1 MTVQP
6 PGDRPAPGYY
16 PDPSIPG
23 FVRYWDG
30 DGWTPGS
37 ARPAPTDGVPLPP
50 PPRASSRGPLRVAP
64 PPPPRAEETGPVF
77 LDETGAAALT
87 VPAAPEYGAGAAAT
101 VWNASPEAQHGL
113 LEPEVPRWVSWGV
126 PDEAPPAVSAASAV
140 SAALTASADAS
151 AEVEA
156 QPAVP
161 TVPARAGGGH
171 SIISGALDADADG
184 DDELASALRL
194 ALSQTRRAH
203 LPPVSYYEAEAW
215 ADPHQGHAQ
224 PSAPVAGT
232 APSVGLPAAPL
243 PAAPLPPAQA
253 GARQPSGW
261 EGTGHPS
268 FGNLMLP
275 PEPAA
280 PPAPPSAL
288 LATPTLPR
296 GDERDGAVTD
306 SQALSVGGL
315 PVAERGPAVKPATE
329 RRPAPTIPTASTA
342 PTIPSLSTTPTIP
355 TAPTVPQAP
364 RRTARPSADASS
376 TRVRASQPKARPA
389 LLGPRL
395 GARLLDTVVA
405 YALVGVLAVVLVQRV
420 VLHLQAKINAAQVS
434 GSPQTVWLL
443 DGTVLANAGILLAA
457 LLAVGVVYEAIPTA
471 AWGRTL
477 GKAVFGL
484 RVLDSRTRQ
493 RPGLGRCLL
502 RTAVAQTSVFVLLG
516 VLELIPCATD
526 RRLRQSWHDKLARTF
541 VAKR

>member
-37 ARPAPTDGVPLPP
+37 ARPAPADGAPLPP
-50 PPRASSRGPLRVAP
+50 PPRVGSRGPLRVAP

-87 VPAAPEYGAGAAAT
+87 VPAMEEYGAAAGAGAGAEVGAAAT
-101 VWNASPEAQHGL
+101 VWNASPEAQRGL

-126 PDEAPPAVSAASAV
+126 PEEAPLSAAERAEVAPLSVPAPAPAAV
-140 SAALTASADAS
+140 GRAISAALDGEAD
-151 AEVEA
+151 
-156 QPAVP
+156 
-161 TVPARAGGGH
+161 AGGG
-171 SIISGALDADADG
+171 DAADG
-184 DDELASALRL
+184 AKDADDELASALRL

-203 LPPVSYYEAEAW
+203 LPPVSFYEAEAW
-215 ADPHQGHAQ
+215 ADPHEGHARS
-224 PSAPVAGT
+224 SA
-232 APSVGLPAAPL
+232 SLPAAPL
-243 PAAPLPPAQA
+243 PAAPLPPA
-253 GARQPSGW
+253 QPSGW

-268 FGNLMLP
+268 FGNLVLP

-280 PPAPPSAL
+280 PPRQPAPLRQSLPPAP
-288 LATPTLPR
+288 LATPPAPPVV
-296 GDERDGAVTD
+296 ERDEAVTD
-306 SQALSVGGL
+306 SQALHRGSL

-329 RRPAPTIPTASTA
+329 QRAAPVASTA
-342 PTIPSLSTTPTIP
+342 PTVRQVPRAVPAPAAASAPSRD
-355 TAPTVPQAP
+355 A
-364 RRTARPSADASS
+364 ARPSTGTPSK
-376 TRVRASQPKARPA
+376 RVRAVQAKARPA

-395 GARLLDTVVA
+395 GARLLDA
-405 YALVGVLAVVLVQRV
+405 LAEYALVGVLGVVLIQRV
-420 VLHLQAKINAAQVS
+420 VLHLQAKIDAAQVS
-434 GSPQTVWLL
+434 GTPQTVWLL

-484 RVLDSRTRQ
+484 RVLDARTRQ

-502 RTAVAQTSVFVLLG
+502 RTAVTQTLVFVLLG
-516 VLELIPCATD
+516 VLELVPCATD